1 MTIKLSTGTLDSNS
15 NVDGWIITSA
25 HARVDGRDDLPLVK
39 GDRITLNGDIY
50 RGDEYMGNI
59 A

>member
-1 MTIKLSTGTLDSNS
+1 MTITLSTGMLESNS
-15 NVDGWIITSA
+15 NVDGWIITSDYA
-25 HARVDGRDDLPLVK
+25 MVDGRGDLPLVK

-50 RGDEYMGNI
+50 RDDEYMGNI

>member
-1 MTIKLSTGTLDSNS
+1 MTIKLRTGTLDSNS
-15 NVDGWIITSA
+15 SMDGWIITSA

-39 GDRITLNGDIY
+39 GDRILINGDVY
-50 RGDEYMGNI
+50 RAGEYMGNI